1 MAVWRVRVRVR
12 MQMAD
17 LMPARFC
24 LFWFESFSDLE
35 FVHSSSKPC
44 KTGSAAGIGGVTS
57 SCARDYN
64 HWPVVA
70 GHSQIDSTRPYP

>member
-35 FVHSSSKPC
+35 FVYPSSKPC
-44 KTGSAAGIGGVTS
+44 KTGSAAGIGGVAS
-57 SCARDYN
+57 ARDYN
-64 HWPVVA
+64 HCLVVA